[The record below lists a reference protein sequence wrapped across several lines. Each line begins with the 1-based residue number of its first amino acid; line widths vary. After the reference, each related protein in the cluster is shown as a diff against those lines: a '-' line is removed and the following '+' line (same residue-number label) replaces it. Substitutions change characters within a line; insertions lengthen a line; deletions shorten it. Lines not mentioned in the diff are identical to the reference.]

1 MATPLRYFS
10 RIQNTGEVCPNAEG
24 NKGESQKN
32 LRNDEVMNMTNEKI
46 TRKNP
51 TNMPSPVGNYTH
63 ITKIPRNA
71 ELFVTSGQ
79 VGVDVNGQFPDTL
92 NEQVTNT
99 FHNIKTVMQS
109 EDLQAEH
116 IIKVNV
122 WATEKIDWDYLYG
135 EWEQLFD
142 HDYPA
147 MTIGYITELGLPEI
161 KIEIEIWAA
170 KL

>member
-1 MATPLRYFS
+1 
-10 RIQNTGEVCPNAEG
+10 
-24 NKGESQKN
+24 
-32 LRNDEVMNMTNEKI
+32 MTNKKI

-79 VGVDVNGQFPDTL
+79 VGVDVNGQFPNTL

-109 EDLQAEH
+109 EDLHAEH

>member
-1 MATPLRYFS
+1 MKT
-10 RIQNTGEVCPNAEG
+10 
-24 NKGESQKN
+24 
-32 LRNDEVMNMTNEKI
+32 DKI

-51 TNMPSPVGNYTH
+51 ANMPAPVGQYTH
-63 ITKIPRNA
+63 ITRIPRNA

-79 VGVDVNGQFPDTL
+79 IGADRWGHFPDSL
-92 NEQVTNT
+92 NEQITNT
-99 FHNIKTVMQS
+99 FNNIKTVLES
-109 EDLQAEH
+109 EHLDAEH

-122 WATEKIDWDYLYG
+122 WATEKIEWDFLYA
-135 EWEQLFD
+135 EWGQLFS

-170 KL
+170 KV